1 MILEK
6 QGSRLAKR
14 MKGMLAKK
22 KIVSDAQLR
31 QDLKGI
37 LINDDELSKEAS
49 KLGMAKVPNYVIL
62 GDLTLNNHEEKFL
75 NIHFKCRERQKL
87 QKLDLEIEISK
98 LQTKH
103 RYEKMS
109 HGDDVENLP
118 EDEMIK
124 ALKELEIE
132 KARERFEKV
141 YSNQMI

>member
-1 MILEK
+1 MLHKFVSQTKLRMARSTFDREILSIESLERKMILEK

-62 GDLTLNNHEEKFL
+62 GDLTLNNHE
-75 NIHFKCRERQKL
+75 
-87 QKLDLEIEISK
+87 
-98 LQTKH
+98 
-103 RYEKMS
+103 
-109 HGDDVENLP
+109 
-118 EDEMIK
+118 
-124 ALKELEIE
+124 
-132 KARERFEKV
+132 
-141 YSNQMI
+141 